1 MTSLDLGILTLF
13 DGIFLLVIA
22 ISALLST
29 LRGLTREFLGVAG
42 WFIGIG
48 AAQLASPPL
57 ESWLSNYITIDELNE
72 ILAWVFPFIGAI
84 IIWFILASLVSPGLS
99 RAGLGTMDRWFGVI
113 FGIIR
118 GIVIM
123 CLLYGGAVIFT
134 QNEKALPDWVTES
147 KSAAGIRYTIGAFSP
162 VLPHNIR
169 EKLSDIDTQ
178 NLSED
183 AKEVLKN
190 SPVSSGTEEADA
202 QTGNVLDKLKLLD
215 DEK

>member
-13 DGIFLLVIA
+13 DGIFLFVIA
-22 ISALLST
+22 VSALLST

-48 AAQLASPPL
+48 AAQLASPSV
-57 ESWLSNYITIDELNE
+57 EGWLSSYITIDELNE
-72 ILAWVFPFIGAI
+72 ILAWVIPFIVAI
-84 IIWFILASLVSPGLS
+84 IIWFILANLVSPGLS
-99 RAGLGTMDRWFGVI
+99 RAGLGALDRWFGVI

-118 GIVIM
+118 GVVIM
-123 CLLYGGAVIFT
+123 CLLYGGAVMFT
-134 QNEKALPDWVTES
+134 QNEDALPGWVTES

-162 VLPHNIR
+162 LLPNNIR

-183 AKEVLKN
+183 AKNALKN
-190 SPVSSGTEEADA
+190 SAVSSGAKQTGE
-202 QTGNVLDKLKLLD
+202 QTGNVINNLKLLD